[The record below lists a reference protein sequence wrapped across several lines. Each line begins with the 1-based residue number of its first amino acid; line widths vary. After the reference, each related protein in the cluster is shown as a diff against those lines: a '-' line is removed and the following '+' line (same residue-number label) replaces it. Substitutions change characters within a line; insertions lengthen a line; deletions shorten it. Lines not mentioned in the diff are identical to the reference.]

1 VVQLRLRRRH
11 ARQAFGHVLG
21 ERQRDAT
28 ARRGALD
35 VRTRHLERARELRAD
50 AGGAR
55 LRGARLGDVTRRPDD
70 AVHGL
75 DALDRVLDRPPQRR
89 HACAGARREH
99 GGAVERDRAQLDREG
114 VVEVARELRGA
125 LPEQRERLD
134 ALLDVPGAGELR
146 LETSGRADVHA
157 ERHEGPSPR
166 APDLEHERDPAGDG
180 LGVRRGETAA
190 RACRQRLDERSEIV
204 VYGPAVGGLA
214 PRAGEASP
222 ERGPALVAVREDA
235 AAEDREREGGS
246 VHRERREGERVGAAR
261 RERLVTRHEREVLLA
276 ERPVLSRRLA
286 LSSEALRERATVR
299 GRLGTFIA
307 SPPKVVQSRC
317 APPDG

>member
-1 VVQLRLRRRH
+1 
-11 ARQAFGHVLG
+11 
-21 ERQRDAT
+21 
-28 ARRGALD
+28 
-35 VRTRHLERARELRAD
+35 
-50 AGGAR
+50 
-55 LRGARLGDVTRRPDD
+55 
-70 AVHGL
+70 
-75 DALDRVLDRPPQRR
+75 
-89 HACAGARREH
+89 
-99 GGAVERDRAQLDREG
+99 
-114 VVEVARELRGA
+114 
-125 LPEQRERLD
+125 
-134 ALLDVPGAGELR
+134 
-146 LETSGRADVHA
+146 
-157 ERHEGPSPR
+157 
-166 APDLEHERDPAGDG
+166 
-180 LGVRRGETAA
+180 VRRGETAA